1 MHYAYNR
8 ELNQGLIIMIKT
20 TSLSTTQ
27 HDWAQTAAKRTHRTA
42 EATSVV
48 IEAVERAEMDPES
61 VTLDEL
67 LK

>member
-1 MHYAYNR
+1 
-8 ELNQGLIIMIKT
+8 MIKT